1 MRNLSVFVI
10 IVMSAML
17 VLVFGLSAVPGGKS
31 LAGSSKDQKDQKD
44 APRVAID
51 NFSFMPATLTVP
63 VGTKVTW
70 TNRDDVPHNV
80 ISVDQKFA
88 SPVLDTDDEFSY
100 NFTDPGTY
108 EYYCSIHPKMTG
120 KVVVQ

>member
-10 IVMSAML
+10 VALSAML
-17 VLVFGLSAVPGGKS
+17 VLVFGLSAASRRP
-31 LAGSSKDQKDQKD
+31 LAGSSGDQKD
-44 APRVAID
+44 AYRVTID
-51 NFSFMPATLTVP
+51 NFSFMPTTLTVP
-63 VGTKVTW
+63 AGTKVTW
-70 TNRDDVPHNV
+70 INHDDVPHNV
-80 ISVDQKFA
+80 ISVDKKFA
-88 SPVLDTDDEFSY
+88 SPVLDTDEEFSY